1 MPLRGAGRWSAID
14 LTRMPTM
21 EGPLVLADIS
31 GYTTFMAPTELEH
44 SDVLVRRMLNTIVA
58 SLKGRLEMAQL
69 EGDAVFFVGEGVP
82 TDLIQWLEGSYLSFH
97 RRMRTFLERR
107 QCSCDA
113 CAKAP
118 DLTLKLIAH
127 YGRYSRQRI
136 GETGQVHRADVIVP
150 HRLAKNSVP
159 SHEYILATRA
169 TYWSDSLRRS
179 ALPLSRTSRT
189 LPGSARSRSATATSH
204 RSVTAGRW
212 SQGATRAP

>member
-1 MPLRGAGRWSAID
+1 MS
-14 LTRMPTM
+14 TT

-31 GYTTFMAPTELEH
+31 GYTTFMATTELEH

-69 EGDAVFFVGEGVP
+69 EGDGVFFVGEGVAP
-82 TDLIQWLEGSYLSFH
+82 ELIQWLEGSYLAFH

-118 DLTLKLIAH
+118 ELTLKLIAH

-136 GETGQVHRADVIVP
+136 GETSQVHGVAVIVP

-159 SHEYILATRA
+159 SREYILATRDLLDRLPEA
-169 TYWSDSLRRS
+169 QRASFVPHTENAAGLGRISLGYRDLASLRE
-179 ALPLSRTSRT
+179 SRPTVT
-189 LPGSARSRSATATSH
+189 GSVSGPR
-204 RSVTAGRW
+204 
-212 SQGATRAP
+212 

>member
-1 MPLRGAGRWSAID
+1 MA
-14 LTRMPTM
+14 TT

-31 GYTTFMAPTELEH
+31 GYTKFIAATELEH

-69 EGDAVFFVGEGVP
+69 EGDAVFFVGEGVAP
-82 TDLIQWLEGSYLSFH
+82 ELIQWLEGSYLTFH
-97 RRMRTFLERR
+97 RRMRTFLARR

-113 CAKAP
+113 CAMAP
-118 DLTLKLIAH
+118 ELTLKLIAH

-136 GETGQVHRADVIVP
+136 GDTGQVHGIDVIVP

-169 TYWSDSLRRS
+169 LLDRLPEAVRASFVPHTEDADGLGRISLGYRDLGSLRD
-179 ALPLSRTSRT
+179 SRPTVT
-189 LPGSARSRSATATSH
+189 GSASGPR
-204 RSVTAGRW
+204 
-212 SQGATRAP
+212 

>member
-1 MPLRGAGRWSAID
+1 MS
-14 LTRMPTM
+14 TT

-31 GYTTFMAPTELEH
+31 GYTTFMATTELEH

-58 SLKGRLEMAQL
+58 SLKGRLDMAQL
-69 EGDAVFFVGEGVP
+69 EGDGVFFVGEGVAP
-82 TDLIQWLEGSYLSFH
+82 ELIQWLEGSYLAFH

-118 DLTLKLIAH
+118 ELTLKLIAH

-136 GETGQVHRADVIVP
+136 GETGQVHGVAVIVP

-159 SHEYILATRA
+159 SREYILATRDLLDRLPEA
-169 TYWSDSLRRS
+169 QRASFVPHTENAAGLGRISLGYRDLL
-179 ALPLSRTSRT
+179 ALRESRPTVT
-189 LPGSARSRSATATSH
+189 GSASGPR
-204 RSVTAGRW
+204 
-212 SQGATRAP
+212 